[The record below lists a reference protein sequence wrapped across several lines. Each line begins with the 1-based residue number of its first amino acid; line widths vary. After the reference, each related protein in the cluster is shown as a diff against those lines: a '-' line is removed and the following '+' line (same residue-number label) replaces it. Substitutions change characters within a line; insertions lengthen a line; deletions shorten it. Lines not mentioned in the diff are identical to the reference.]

1 MKTKT
6 MLLTMMQACILM
18 LFILGMTLTV
28 HGSVLE
34 ESFVNKKITNIK
46 TENKLPME
54 KVSLNVSS
62 ELNKAKKEGKVVF
75 LVITGNNAIGIE
87 KALKIAKEANVKV
100 PKSAV
105 IQMNKDNSENS
116 SLVTELRVANVPIPF
131 ILVISSKGIPVAGYS
146 LAQATSA
153 ILVKA
158 VPSPKQ
164 DEVTAAII
172 AKKPVFIVVS
182 KKGLSDKTAII
193 NTCKTASANILS
205 KPVIIEIDFNDTKET
220 AFLKQIGVESI
231 NDKTKTV
238 AVNAL
243 GQITAVYE
251 GTMSASILQIAAT
264 KTVKSGGCCPGGSK
278 TGCGK

>member
-1 MKTKT
+1 M
-6 MLLTMMQACILM
+6 
-18 LFILGMTLTV
+18 
-28 HGSVLE
+28 
-34 ESFVNKKITNIK
+34 
-46 TENKLPME
+46 
-54 KVSLNVSS
+54 
-62 ELNKAKKEGKVVF
+62 
-75 LVITGNNAIGIE
+75 
-87 KALKIAKEANVKV
+87 
-100 PKSAV
+100 
-105 IQMNKDNSENS
+105 
-116 SLVTELRVANVPIPF
+116 
-131 ILVISSKGIPVAGYS
+131 
-146 LAQATSA
+146 
-153 ILVKA
+153 
-158 VPSPKQ
+158 
-164 DEVTAAII
+164 
-172 AKKPVFIVVS
+172 VS